1 MDAVATAKLALEK
14 SSFENGLKEA
24 ENAVGKFAKQTA
36 GILGGAFAFDKILS
50 GLSTAI
56 EKGDQLQDLANRFG
70 ISASSL
76 QELGNAA
83 SLSGAGVEDVASAMN
98 KLAVNAGKAIGGD
111 TDMEAKFKNIG
122 LSVEQLRGM
131 SPQDI
136 FYALSDAVASNTD
149 PLDAFAKAQ
158 EVAGKAAIPLIE
170 TLRMGP
176 AAIQES
182 GQAMGV
188 WGDETIENLAA
199 ASDEIK
205 IFQNT
210 MTRTFGAVAS
220 IINPAIKVFKA
231 LTEEMTLL
239 AAAAWELAKGNVAG
253 AKQLAKQAGEAGM
266 DIERDKYKEK
276 GAGKPVDVEGQAG
289 GGEPSK
295 AEKKA
300 IKDRTDEAMRALKE
314 EESEKKLAADSEER
328 QRKII
333 FESEREA
340 INEKIKQD
348 QKNKEDEAAYQE
360 ELFQAEMKAAKFQ
373 REEAIR
379 LMKLPRQMQ
388 QAEGGAAGQ
397 RLDIAAGLGG
407 GVAAE
412 VEKARKK
419 AAEDQKKVTQGQLD
433 KEVLANTAATK
444 AGSFGIGTAQRS
456 MSERRSEYIQTQAK
470 KEAEGKTTLD
480 DINKTLQDALSKLT
494 SAPLVS

>member
-24 ENAVGKFAKQTA
+24 ENAVNKFAKQTA
-36 GILGGAFAFDKILS
+36 GILTGAFAFDKILS
-50 GLSTAI
+50 GLSSAI
-56 EKGDQLQDLANRFG
+56 DKGDQLQDLANRFG
-70 ISASSL
+70 ISASAL
-76 QELGNAA
+76 QEIGNAA

-111 TDMEAKFKNIG
+111 DAMIASFEKLG
-122 LSVEQLRGM
+122 LSVSDLQGM
-131 SPQDI
+131 SPQDL
-136 FYALSDAVASNTD
+136 FFKLSEAVAGAND
-149 PLDAFAKAQ
+149 PLEAFAQAQ
-158 EVAGKAAIPLIE
+158 EVAGKSVGALME

-176 AAIQES
+176 DAIQQM
-182 GQAMGV
+182 GQGMGT
-188 WGDETIENLAA
+188 WSDDTIAQLAA
-199 ASDEIK
+199 ASDEVK
-205 IFQNT
+205 TFQNT
-210 MTRTFGAVAS
+210 MTIGFGAVAS
-220 IINPAIKVFKA
+220 IINPTIKVFKV

-253 AKQLAKQAGEAGM
+253 AKQLAKQAGQAGM

-276 GAGKPVDVEGQAG
+276 GAGKPMDLEGGAG
-289 GGEPSK
+289 GGKKAAAKSPKETEK
-295 AEKKA
+295 AEKDA
-300 IKDRTDEAMRALKE
+300 IKERTDEAMRALKE

-340 INEKIKQD
+340 INEKIKQ
-348 QKNKEDEAAYQE
+348 NEEAAKYQQKYNE
-360 ELFQAEMKAAKFQ
+360 WLAGAPDRA
-373 REEAIR
+373 
-379 LMKLPRQMQ
+379 RQGQ
-388 QAEGGAAGQ
+388 QATGQAAGQ

-433 KEVLANTAATK
+433 KEVLANTSATK
-444 AGSFGIGTAQRS
+444 VGSFGIGTAQRS

-480 DINKTLQDALSKLT
+480 DINKTLQDALAKLT